1 MGYGGLEGHEVA
13 WLFHVSEGELLT
25 TQILKWRSHSE
36 RSDKTSLRN
45 TTNNIDACLFQT
57 LTLVSKIL

>member
-1 MGYGGLEGHEVA
+1 MGYGGLEGHEMA

-25 TQILKWRSHSE
+25 IQFLKWRSHSE

-45 TTNNIDACLFQT
+45 TTNTIDACLFQT